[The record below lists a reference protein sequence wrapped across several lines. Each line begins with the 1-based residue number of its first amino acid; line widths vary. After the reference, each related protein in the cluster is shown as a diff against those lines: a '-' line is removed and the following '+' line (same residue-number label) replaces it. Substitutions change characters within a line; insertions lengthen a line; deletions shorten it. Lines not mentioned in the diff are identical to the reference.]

1 MLEWILTDNN
11 LLIFES
17 IMIVILVVIFVVIFL
32 TALSSFEDDSESET
46 RGKFACLL
54 ITIWAFLLFSLL
66 YIDKHVVTENVAEG
80 DWVQI
85 YSNDQKADISIYFSP
100 TSYIKAGEK
109 LDNYQLSKLT
119 ALYSRNEI
127 EDVAVAASKDGAE
140 ERRVVNL
147 DGRNISIPRE
157 IPLDKDYYSS
167 MKITKIEYQK
177 ISGQRKTLFDHHG
190 NVTSSTVDGQIKITV
205 EEEKSDQSLKELFD
219 GKKQ

>member
-1 MLEWILTDNN
+1 MLEWILTDEHFIYLSLALCTVAAIFAVSAIILSLNAIESN
-11 LLIFES
+11 LKYEARQRLSMIFAALFVAS
-17 IMIVILVVIFVVIFL
+17 IGLPVFI
-32 TALSSFEDDSESET
+32 SG
-46 RGKFACLL
+46 R
-54 ITIWAFLLFSLL
+54 ITI
-66 YIDKHVVTENVAEG
+66 ENVAEG

-119 ALYSRNEI
+119 ALYSRNEV

-157 IPLDKDYYSS
+157 IPLDKNYYSS

-177 ISGQRKTLFDHHG
+177 IVGQRKTLFGHTG
-190 NVTSSTVDGQIKITV
+190 NVSSTHLDGQIKITIDG
-205 EEEKSDQSLKELFD
+205 EKSDQSLKELFD

>member
-1 MLEWILTDNN
+1 MIEWLLTDNHLIYLSLALCIVAAISAVSAIVLSLDAIESN
-11 LLIFES
+11 LKYETRQRLAMIFAS
-17 IMIVILVVIFVVIFL
+17 LFVVSIGLPFFI
-32 TALSSFEDDSESET
+32 SG
-46 RGKFACLL
+46 R
-54 ITIWAFLLFSLL
+54 ITI
-66 YIDKHVVTENVAEG
+66 ENVAEG

-109 LDNYQLSKLT
+109 LDDYQLSKLT
-119 ALYSRNEI
+119 YLYSRNEV

-147 DGRNISIPRE
+147 DGRNISIP
-157 IPLDKDYYSS
+157 LDKDYG

-177 ISGQRKTLFDHHG
+177 IVGQRKTLFGHHG
-190 NVTSSTVDGQIKITV
+190 DVTSSTIDGQIKITV
-205 EEEKSDQSLKELFD
+205 EEEKKDESLKELFD